1 MGVQISRA
9 VGFMQQV
16 AGTHVGQDG
25 LVAVDGRQVDVRWVG
40 GLPVECTQVGVHLE
54 ALAAA
59 HAHDGLHA
67 LRPQHVPLEVV
78 EDLVVVQGR
87 VEGGVLVQAAA
98 RRSGQVAQGGNVHV
112 ALRVCEGKGG
122 VRAVSSMRDQVQA
135 WRLTAP
141 LPRIPVPLARC
152 PH

>member
-1 MGVQISRA
+1 MGKKGNKTTVVGAKVMGRRQAYSRA
-9 VGFMQQV
+9 QP
-16 AGTHVGQDG
+16 ATHVGQDG

-40 GLPVECTQVGVHLE
+40 GLPVECAQVGVHLE

-98 RRSGQVAQGGNVHV
+98 RRSGQVAQGGNVHA
-112 ALRVCEGKGG
+112 ALRVREGEGG
-122 VRAVSSMRDQVQA
+122 EEGQSA
-135 WRLTAP
+135 
-141 LPRIPVPLARC
+141 
-152 PH
+152 